1 MIPRKYSSILF
12 GLIVSM
18 LMTLIVSGVSTFNN
32 IKSSDDFLYL
42 WLDSWYKSWIIA
54 FPIILIVSP
63 LAKKIVQKITR

>member
-1 MIPRKYSSILF
+1 MIPRKFSSILF